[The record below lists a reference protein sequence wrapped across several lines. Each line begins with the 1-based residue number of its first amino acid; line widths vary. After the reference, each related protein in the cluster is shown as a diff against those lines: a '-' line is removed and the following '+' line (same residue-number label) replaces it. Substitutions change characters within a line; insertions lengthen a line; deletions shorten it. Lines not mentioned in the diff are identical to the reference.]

1 MTDGSAERV
10 FAVVV
15 TYLPE
20 VQPLAGL
27 LKLLAPQVA
36 RVLVVD
42 NSPEEDERVESLCEE
57 LMFAQVELIRLGSNL
72 GIAKALNVGIEA
84 AKSAGATHV
93 LLSDQDSEPAS
104 DMVQELLRAEA
115 DLREQGLRVGAVGP
129 SFTNVNSGK
138 LFPFH
143 VEVKGSPIHGRRS
156 ASLEQP
162 HVNALTLITSGT
174 LIPLSAIDVI
184 GLMREDFFIDC
195 VDTEWCF
202 RARARGYCLYGTAWA
217 TMLHR
222 IGDATLRVWFFGW
235 IKGNAHSPLRI
246 YYQTRN
252 LVRLHYL
259 GYRGIRWRVRN
270 VWSIMAIFYCH
281 VLYGNARLASLRMA
295 LRGLLDG
302 FRGRMGEFKP

>member
-1 MTDGSAERV
+1 VTEESAERV
-10 FAVVV
+10 FAVVI
-15 TYLPE
+15 TYLP
-20 VQPLAGL
+20 QIQALAGL
-27 LKLLAPQVA
+27 IKLLVPQVA
-36 RVLVVD
+36 RVLIVD
-42 NSPEEDERVESLCEE
+42 NSPEDDGRVDSLCEDLALE
-57 LMFAQVELIRLGSNL
+57 QVEFIRLGRNL
-72 GIAKALNVGIEA
+72 GIAKALNVGIET

-104 DMVQELLRAEA
+104 DMVEGLLRAET
-115 DLREQGLRVGAVGP
+115 DLREQGHRVGAVGP
-129 SFTNVNSGK
+129 SFINVNSGK

-143 VEVKGSPIHGRRS
+143 VKIKGSPIYGRRS
-156 ASLEQP
+156 ASPGHP

-174 LIPLSAIDVI
+174 LIPLSAIEVI

-202 RARARGYCLYGTAWA
+202 RARARGYCLYGTGWA

-222 IGDATLRVWFFGW
+222 MGDATLRVWFFGW

-252 LVRLHYL
+252 LVRLHFL

-281 VLYGNARLASLRMA
+281 ILYGKARLASLQMA

-302 FRGRMGEFKP
+302 LRGQMGEFKS